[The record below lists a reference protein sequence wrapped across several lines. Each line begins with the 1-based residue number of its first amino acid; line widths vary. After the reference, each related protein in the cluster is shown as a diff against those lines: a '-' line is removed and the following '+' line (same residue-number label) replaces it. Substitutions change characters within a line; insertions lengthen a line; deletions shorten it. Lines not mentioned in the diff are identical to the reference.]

1 MRRLRLLIKAIAWA
15 MVMAAVLEEYTKPPE
30 ERTGHGRALGMAP
43 YDFRFPTPD
52 RMTNAFWNPND
63 PRLFT
68 ETPLG
73 VGWALNL
80 YRLRQLIWEGWETTQ
95 GQ

>member
-1 MRRLRLLIKAIAWA
+1 MKRLRLLVKVIAWA
-15 MVMAAVLEEYTKPPE
+15 MVVAAVLEEYCKPPE
-30 ERTGHGRALGMAP
+30 ERTGHGRALGIIP
-43 YDFRFPTPD
+43 YDFRFPTMD
-52 RMTNAFWNPND
+52 RLANALWNPDD

-80 YRLRQLIWEGWETTQ
+80 YRLRQLIWEDRETTQ
-95 GQ
+95 G

>member
-15 MVMAAVLEEYTKPPE
+15 MVMAAVLEEYCKPPE
-30 ERTGHGRALGMAP
+30 ERTGHGRALGMVP

-52 RMTNAFWNPND
+52 RLTNAFWNPND
-63 PRLFT
+63 PRLFI

-73 VGWALNL
+73 VGWSLNL
-80 YRLRQLIWEGWETTQ
+80 YKLRQLIWEGWKAAQ